1 MLKRIFRG
9 LVESRQGIQSVT
21 FQTASLMALSAIFA
35 AQFGAVMNMV
45 KAVAIVGLVMVM
57 AVMVRA
63 QTLSTKDGLQ
73 ISLASDG
80 LLQEVQISRKR
91 FRGVG
96 GFFVAEPQDVP
107 ESLRWTSLKGKAER
121 KGNTVVVQAAGL
133 GLELTATFAE
143 RPDAIFCE
151 GTIRNLTN
159 SDRAVVLAFTLPLD
173 ATNWLWWDNLRA
185 LRRIDAKSSTRYAA
199 TIRYG
204 TRGEHSPYP
213 FCALNTDD
221 AGIAMGIPLD
231 LPVVHRFVYDAAQKQ
246 LRLEWDFGLSPEG
259 GTRDKG
265 HGTGERRPNT
275 AVFKFAIYALD
286 EPKWGMRAAA
296 DKFYRLFP
304 DSFRVRVKRFGIW
317 MPFTDIAKIADFEDF
332 GFAYHEGAQNPDFNR
347 KHGFYNF
354 RYEEPWSAWFYL
366 PPDAPTDLTVEQLFA
381 YPNKREQHPSLAEIV
396 KSCGVQDEQGRFSM
410 RVEKTDPVHWAGGQT
425 LYNFLVNADPD
436 IERDGGRGTRDAETK
451 AKAMDRTLREVL
463 ADGRL
468 DGIYFDGFGEWVMP
482 NENYRR
488 DHWRVADF
496 PLTFSWRT
504 KQPTQLAAF
513 GIYEYLAHA
522 AEQLH
527 AAGKLVMAN
536 GFGYGFPFHAHWV
549 DVGGNE
555 IQWTRQRDDFAF
567 FDYRRVLAYRK
578 PFLPL
583 NNEFFDRVFTAEVAE
598 DYFRWALFYGFPPS
612 CFAPGAGAYGN
623 YWNTPE
629 FHNRDRHLF
638 RRYIPLIVRLCE
650 AGWEPITHALSDN
663 EKVLVE
669 RFGRW
674 SEGNLHFTVYNA
686 SDQFQN
692 ATIAIDAAKLGLR
705 ERDLRNLRVWVLTD
719 MKTFPFVARET
730 NISPLTVLLGGTL
743 APRETALIWLL
754 PNETTA
760 ANGLA
765 ELAKVHLRRAV
776 SKSQRREKAPAEL
789 KEATRRASEIQP
801 KTTADWVQWLARLQE
816 LEAAWK
822 QQIDGAN
829 IAADFAEASRIVGAA
844 VREMLG
850 LLTDAALPHEVAA
863 GELLRIP
870 VDVRNTGRETLQ
882 QAKLIAILGT
892 GDLGLG
898 TGGLGLEGGERQKT
912 NRLGGE
918 GSGTNSGFSAVA
930 SLAGSAPVGFGDL
943 STDSFVPTG
952 GTLWVDGSIEALRC
966 FSCRQY
972 SRGAWQRQSERVSA
986 LFANG
991 KGFSQRDDV
1000 SPNSRQRL
1008 GLHFA
1013 KGLCDVGATGCKV
1026 GQDAQPLDRL
1036 AAEQGT
1042 RFAKIALTSP
1052 QSPIPSPKVKLD
1064 LGDLKPRELR
1074 RELLMLKVPEDWANK
1089 RANLQVALQA
1099 TVMGISV
1106 TLPIDEVTLKVLQPM
1121 EVEVTQFG
1129 GEPSILV
1136 CIRNNTGESRQAQIK
1151 VTSPLEFVERT
1162 VTVKAR
1168 TATEVKLT
1176 AVKPPSEMQLV
1187 SAKVEVTWD
1196 TGQGTRGETE
1206 RDGGRGA
1213 LDGMTEWLSLIAL
1226 PMNGNL
1232 LRNGSFEEGDKPPLP
1247 SWNFYG
1253 AGYKLSDDAIDGK
1266 RSILCESDDM
1276 QTMRG
1281 AMQTVALNQTEPIP
1295 LILHGFS
1302 KGENVF
1308 PANLSGDYSLYLDAR
1323 YVDGSP
1329 LWGEIVPFGGTGDAG
1344 RGTGWQWGWRLIVPE
1359 KPIREAIVYALFRY
1373 RKGRAWFDGVGLTE
1387 LRLTPN
1393 LAKAE
1398 SNAPEMLSL
1407 TDGDFKTVWQGK
1419 GESIVPL
1426 AVPPTAT
1433 VRQVAI
1439 WWQRPERR
1447 AETVQVEIWDGNAW
1461 RTIAERPTDADS
1473 WLTVVDFTA
1482 VKTSR
1487 LRVILRGSDY
1497 IVREVQVR

>member
-1 MLKRIFRG
+1 
-9 LVESRQGIQSVT
+9 
-21 FQTASLMALSAIFA
+21 MALSAIFA
-35 AQFGAVMNMV
+35 TQFGTVMNMV

-80 LLQEVQISRKR
+80 SLQEVQISRKR

-107 ESLRWTSLKGKAER
+107 ENLRWTSLKGKAER

-143 RPDAIFCE
+143 RPDAILCE
-151 GTIRNLTN
+151 GAIRNLTN

-246 LRLEWDFGLSPEG
+246 LRLEWDFGLSPES
-259 GTRDKG
+259 GTREAG
-265 HGTGERRPNT
+265 RRTRERRPNT

-304 DSFRVRVKRFGIW
+304 ESFRVRVKRFGIW

-347 KHGFYNF
+347 KQGIYNF

-366 PPDAPTDLTVEQLFA
+366 PPDAPTDMTLEQLFA
-381 YPNKREQHPSLAEIV
+381 YPNKREQHPNLAEIV

-436 IERDGGRGTRDAETK
+436 IERDGGRGTRDEETK
-451 AKAMDRTLREVL
+451 AKAMDKTLREVL
-463 ADGRL
+463 ANEGL
-468 DGIYFDGFGEWVMP
+468 DGVYFDGFGEWVMP

-638 RRYIPLIVRLCE
+638 RRYVPLIIRLCE

-705 ERDLRNLRVWVLTD
+705 ERDIRNLTAWALTD
-719 MKTFPFVARET
+719 LKPFPFAVGET
-730 NISPLTVLLGGTL
+730 KFSRLTILLVGTL
-743 APRETALIWLL
+743 SPRETAVLWLA
-754 PNETTA
+754 PSEGIA
-760 ANGLA
+760 PSMASLA
-765 ELAKVHLRRAV
+765 QTHLRRAV
-776 SKSQRREKAPAEL
+776 SKSQRRPQAPETL
-789 KEATRRASEIQP
+789 KEATKRAAETLP
-801 KTTADWVQWLARLQE
+801 KTAAEWVRWLARLQE
-816 LEAAWK
+816 LSDAW
-822 QQIDGAN
+822 QQQPDGNN
-829 IAADFAEASRIVGAA
+829 IAADFAEAQRIVGAMVRA
-844 VREMLG
+844 VLA
-850 LLTDAALPHEVAA
+850 LQTDAVLPESLAA
-863 GELLRIP
+863 GETLRLP
-870 VDVRNTGRETLQ
+870 VDVRNAGRETVKE
-882 QAKLIAILGT
+882 AKMIATLRMTNEPMDNEQMSNGQVVELPLG
-892 GDLGLG
+892 
-898 TGGLGLEGGERQKT
+898 E
-912 NRLGGE
+912 
-918 GSGTNSGFSAVA
+918 
-930 SLAGSAPVGFGDL
+930 
-943 STDSFVPTG
+943 
-952 GTLWVDGSIEALRC
+952 
-966 FSCRQY
+966 
-972 SRGAWQRQSERVSA
+972 
-986 LFANG
+986 
-991 KGFSQRDDV
+991 
-1000 SPNSRQRL
+1000 
-1008 GLHFA
+1008 
-1013 KGLCDVGATGCKV
+1013 
-1026 GQDAQPLDRL
+1026 
-1036 AAEQGT
+1036 
-1042 RFAKIALTSP
+1042 LT
-1052 QSPIPSPKVKLD
+1052 
-1064 LGDLKPRELR
+1064 PRALR
-1074 RELLMLKVPEDWANK
+1074 RELLVLKVPREWEGR
-1089 RANLQVALQA
+1089 RATLRVVLEG
-1099 TVMGISV
+1099 TIMGAKV
-1106 TLPIDEVTLKVLQPM
+1106 TLPIDEVTLRILPPLEISVMP
-1121 EVEVTQFG
+1121 FG
-1129 GEPSILV
+1129 SEPSILV
-1136 CIRNNTGESRQAQIK
+1136 RLRNNTGESRQAQIK
-1151 VTSPLEFVERT
+1151 VTSSLEFVERA

-1196 TGQGTRGETE
+1196 TGRNGTGDAGRGTERSGTR
-1206 RDGGRGA
+1206 DGV
-1213 LDGMTEWLSLIAL
+1213 TKWLSLIAL
-1226 PMNGNL
+1226 PTNGNL
-1232 LRNGSFEEGDKPPLP
+1232 LRNGSFEGGDKPPLP

-1253 AGYKLSDDAIDGK
+1253 VGYKLSDDAIDGK

-1281 AMQTVALNQTEPIP
+1281 AMQTVALNQTEPVP

-1329 LWGEIVPFGGTGDAG
+1329 LWGEIVPFGGRGDAG

-1359 KPIREAIVYALFRY
+1359 KPIREAAVYALFRY

-1387 LRLTPN
+1387 LRLPPN
-1393 LAKAE
+1393 LAKVE
-1398 SNAPEMLSL
+1398 SNAPEMLPL

-1419 GESIVPL
+1419 GESVIPL
-1426 AVPPTAT
+1426 AVSPTAT

-1447 AETVQVEIWDGNAW
+1447 AETVRVEIWDGNAW
-1461 RTIAERPTDADS
+1461 KIVTERPTDADS

-1497 IVREVQVR
+1497 AVREVQVR